1 MTRINWLCY
10 LATIVI
16 PFAEPNPM
24 NMVHLDI
31 YPKPT
36 PQEVQ
41 KILADLESTQDQKI
55 KDQIAVVCIMC
66 IGLIGLLIS
75 L

>member
-1 MTRINWLCY
+1 MALQIRQQ
-10 LATIVI
+10 IVI
-16 PFAEPNPM
+16 PFPEPNPM

-66 IGLIGLLIS
+66 IGLFGLLIS